1 MGTTQDPIVVGY
13 DGSTASEAA
22 LKWAAKAAH
31 QSGMSL
37 LIMHT
42 ADLFDDSQDPNGGL
56 SNGADVEAEAKSIAE
71 RGSAIV
77 REAMRDLPVQIGG
90 AFFSAQTDVQE
101 LSASTPMVVLGNHG
115 ESRINTL
122 GLAAAAYAIIGYAHC
137 PVVIVQDG
145 TSELPG
151 PGRPVVVGVADDSDR
166 VVDTGAYLAQRW
178 GAPLLLTTTW
188 SAERTESGDPTES
201 SQAKQTNRKAAE
213 RIRATHEDLN
223 ITGVVLQAEPVE
235 GLTQSAN
242 NGGLLIL
249 GARVHS
255 LAGAVLGSTSLGMLF
270 QGKIPVMI
278 VDSNTDPTYS
288 VLFSLTAHVRD
299 SAQARS

>member
-13 DGSTASEAA
+13 DGSTASEVA

-42 ADLFDDSQDPNGGL
+42 ADLFDESQNPNGGL
-56 SNGADVEAEAKSIAE
+56 SNGADGEAEAKSIAE
-71 RGSAIV
+71 WGSAIV
-77 REAMRDLPVQIGG
+77 RKAMPDQPVQIGG
-90 AFFSAQTDVQE
+90 AFFSAQIDVQE

-115 ESRINTL
+115 ESRIDTL

-145 TSELPG
+145 ISELPG
-151 PGRPVVVGVADDSDR
+151 PGRPVVVGVTDDADR
-166 VVDTGAYLAQRW
+166 VVDTGAYLAQSW

-201 SQAKQTNRKAAE
+201 GDHTESTQAKHTNRQAVARVRAA
-213 RIRATHEDLN
+213 HEDLN
-223 ITGVVLQAEPVE
+223 ITGVVLQTEPVE
-235 GLTQSAN
+235 GLTQSASN
-242 NGGLLIL
+242 AGLLIL

-255 LAGAVLGSTSLGMLF
+255 LAGAVLGSTSLGMLL
-270 QGKIPVMI
+270 QRKIPVMI
-278 VDSNTDPTYS
+278 VDLNTDPTYS
-288 VLFSLTAHVRD
+288 
-299 SAQARS
+299 AQEPLGES

>member
-31 QSGMSL
+31 LSGMSL

-56 SNGADVEAEAKSIAE
+56 LNGADVEAEAKSIAE

-77 REAMRDLPVQIGG
+77 REAMPDLPVQIGG
-90 AFFSAQTDVQE
+90 PFFSAQTDVQE

-115 ESRINTL
+115 ESRIDTL

-151 PGRPVVVGVADDSDR
+151 PGRPLVVGVTDDSDR
-166 VVDTGAYLAQRW
+166 VVDTGAYLAQSW
-178 GAPLLLTTTW
+178 GAPLSLTTTW
-188 SAERTESGDPTES
+188 SAERTETGDSTES

-213 RIRATHEDLN
+213 RVRATHEDLN

-242 NGGLLIL
+242 NAGLLIL

-278 VDSNTDPTYS
+278 VD
-288 VLFSLTAHVRD
+288 
-299 SAQARS
+299 